1 MIQIKLSPS
10 RLWLLMVAIV
20 AGICT
25 SCSDITDSGGDTSL
39 PDGKYPMT
47 FSAAVDGLT
56 VSRAATGKDAWTV
69 NDEIAI
75 SVDGGARSE
84 KYKIT
89 SISSVDGTGTLAP
102 ATDGECCYWQQNK
115 DQQILAWYPAASAP
129 DPSANPT
136 ASYVDISNQQNGFSD
151 FDYLTA
157 NVTTDFTT
165 DAVSLPFKHQMAK
178 VKCTLEA
185 GEGIND
191 TDLQSAEVKISG
203 YTQVTFTK
211 GTLSG
216 IGDNGWITPG
226 SDREALVVPQ
236 DMAGKQFIKVTIG
249 TGNAARDYYY
259 TPDNSTDG
267 NLEAGKAYNY
277 TITVTKTGLEVT
289 VTGNGASWGSESSLG
304 DSSPSEIA
312 YQVTIP
318 QVEGMPSFTI
328 TNLSSKAKDDIYTV
342 SDASFSISYTV
353 PTDDKGMT
361 GFTPRGLCNVER
373 KLSSEGNGTNTYTFT
388 YTNIHS
394 DILLTYG
401 PYTQMGDF
409 YCRAA
414 DGTGYVVPG
423 DATLTDTQKAAC
435 LGIVLKAGKDDSGNW
450 KDEGNYTLKGTDTK
464 LTDFHGY
471 VLALYDAAAS
481 DGDGSLVQSFGW
493 GPNGTIYIGTD
504 QSWDA
509 LFCGYINTQ
518 IIKEYAERNK
528 KDLATIFAAT
538 YYATDGYE
546 AYENGKYAS
555 PSNSSGWFFP
565 SAGQCQY
572 WGQNKDFLLAAM
584 KKASGNDSYAWG
596 EAYWSSSEYSYNA
609 GYTAWFMRSSSG
621 GIESLSKFNPIC
633 IRPLLAF

>member
-89 SISSVDGTGTLAP
+89 SISSVDGTGTLSP
-102 ATDGECCYWQQNK
+102 ATTGECCYWQQNK
-115 DQQILAWYPAASAP
+115 DQQILAWYPAAGAP

-226 SDREALVVPQ
+226 SDKEALVVPQ
-236 DMAGKQFIKVTIG
+236 DMAGKQFIKVTVG

-259 TPDNSTDG
+259 TPGENNAALESGNAYTYAITVKKEGLQVASASASWGNGTEISGSTPSTIENYKITITDG
-267 NLEAGKAYNY
+267 NNSLNN
-277 TITVTKTGLEVT
+277 LEVKDADGT
-289 VTGNGASWGSESSLG
+289 TISAQTDGT
-304 DSSPSEIA
+304 
-312 YQVTIP
+312 YQLPATA
-318 QVEGMPSFTI
+318 T
-328 TNLSSKAKDDIYTV
+328 
-342 SDASFSISYTV
+342 SFSVSYTV
-353 PTDDKGMT
+353 PSDKQKSLVPT
-361 GFTPRGLCNVER
+361 SGLCRMKRTFDSDN
-373 KLSSEGNGTNTYTFT
+373 STYTCHYSSVVSDVTLALDDYAEAGDYYYSDGSWTPETPVTSVTPASGDTPPTAIGVVFYSGAGPDDDVSYYNGSGLT
-388 YTNIHS
+388 GKIH
-394 DILLTYG
+394 
-401 PYTQMGDF
+401 
-409 YCRAA
+409 
-414 DGTGYVVPG
+414 GYVVAAK
-423 DATLTDTQKAAC
+423 DLANYTDNSTC
-435 LGIVLKAGKDDSGNW
+435 YGGRLPIVNNQLQSFDVSEIAN
-450 KDEGNYTLKGTDTK
+450 GNYTSYNGYSVTK
-464 LTDFHGY
+464 
-471 VLALYDAAAS
+471 
-481 DGDGSLVQSFGW
+481 
-493 GPNGTIYIGTD
+493 
-504 QSWDA
+504 
-509 LFCGYINTQ
+509 
-518 IIKEYAERNK
+518 IIKDTYIPKTTEYEFPV
-528 KDLATIFAAT
+528 FAACAT
-538 YYATDGYE
+538 YEKDVQAAPT
-546 AYENGKYAS
+546 
-555 PSNSSGWFFP
+555 NSSGWYLP
-565 SAGQCQY
+565 SAAMLGAINGIKGNLEKCP
-572 WGQNKDFLLAAM
+572 GGSKPNKDYLSCSE
-584 KKASGNDSYAWG
+584 SGAGSVQGYAFHQNVSTGRTKNDNNDNHAR
-596 EAYWSSSEYSYNA
+596 AVL
-609 GYTAWFMRSSSG
+609 TF
-621 GIESLSKFNPIC
+621 
-633 IRPLLAF
+633 